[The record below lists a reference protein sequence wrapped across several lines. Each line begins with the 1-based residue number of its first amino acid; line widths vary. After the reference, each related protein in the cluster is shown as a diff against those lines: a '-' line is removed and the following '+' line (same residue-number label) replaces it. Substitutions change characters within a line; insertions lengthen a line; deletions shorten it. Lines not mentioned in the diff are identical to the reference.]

1 MDFFSFGF
9 TNDGTAASDRVSNQ
23 IVRLELE
30 ETGDNTDTFIGGLE
44 YVMLNQLNILDKE
57 TYTGLSPISDEPT
70 FIVMEDLTDEDSP
83 RVNYLDL
90 GADGV
95 STQIADQQEAPSHSG
110 VVALDSDNY
119 KVADTVIITLT
130 DADLNVDSDLIDIFT
145 TVAPGNGYMSDTV
158 GKDVKF
164 NDASVS
170 IGDAPLGR
178 LLDVTIDDEE
188 MDCKQLWFEQH

>member
-1 MDFFSFGF
+1 MTICKTRCVIVLDFFAFGF
-9 TNDGTAASDRVSNQ
+9 GDDGRTANQ

-44 YVMLNQLNILDKE
+44 YTMLNQLNILDASS
-57 TYTGLSPISDEPT
+57 TYTGLDSPISDEPT

-110 VVALDSDNY
+110 VVSLDSDNY

-130 DADLNVDSDLIDIFT
+130 DADLNVDSDLIDIFHYSRT
-145 TVAPGNGYMSDTV
+145 
-158 GKDVKF
+158 
-164 NDASVS
+164 
-170 IGDAPLGR
+170 
-178 LLDVTIDDEE
+178 
-188 MDCKQLWFEQH
+188 